1 VVLLRKSIP
10 QKTNLQTAAE
20 LSVLTKRK
28 GVRVKWSYS
37 RSLAE
42 SKVVKSSYVW
52 LFIVPIAARM
62 MSSLDDVIDLTIF
75 GGSIQIA
82 TTLPFS
88 WQLLFMAACFFT
100 VANIIYSLFC
110 PEIFKEYRS
119 YSEFRDDSKTLLQIH
134 SAIKNMVWSNKKPGV
149 KSNYIKHLSS
159 YFKHYCASPNM
170 EERDLDLNGRA
181 LFDNMELA
189 NRANI
194 SNNAFYFCQTL
205 ANEHNQPA
213 VISTLLCYGV
223 GLLFIGMIAI
233 QNIAYVL
240 QTFG

>member
-1 VVLLRKSIP
+1 M
-10 QKTNLQTAAE
+10 
-20 LSVLTKRK
+20 
-28 GVRVKWSYS
+28 KWSYS

-62 MSSLDDVIDLTIF
+62 MSSLDNIIDLTIF

-134 SAIKNMVWSNKKPGV
+134 SAMKNMVWSNKKPGV
-149 KSNYIKHLSS
+149 KPEYIKYLSS
-159 YFKHYCASPNM
+159 YFKYYCASPNM
-170 EERDLDLNGRA
+170 EEGDLDEKGIA

-189 NRANI
+189 NKTNI
-194 SNNAFYFCQTL
+194 SNNAFYFSQAL
-205 ANEHNQPA
+205 ANKHNQPA
-213 VISTLLCYGV
+213 VISAVLCYGI
-223 GLLFIGMIAI
+223 GLLFVGIIAL
-233 QNIAYVL
+233 QNIVYVI
-240 QTFG
+240 QTVG